1 MWPVDSGKAKAKR
14 RDICGQWIRGKQ
26 KQDGEI
32 FAVSGFRESKS
43 KMERYLSMS
52 SDEEEDS
59 QNQSWVK
66 V

>member
-14 RDICGQWIRGKQ
+14 RDTCGQWIRGKQ
-26 KQDGEI
+26 KQKGEI
-32 FAVSGFRESKS
+32 FVVSGFRESKS
-43 KMERYLSMS
+43 KMERYLS